1 MEDKLRSHIDEL
13 PTSEEVEELVHA
25 LDPPTLR
32 EFSSAILTD
41 SIAYVEGRCDKLA
54 YLQILNS
61 WIATAEETVA
71 AGEDMD
77 EILARRKEK
86 TLIPKA

>member
-25 LDPPTLR
+25 LDAPTLR
-32 EFSSAILTD
+32 ELSSAILTA
-41 SIAYVEGRCDKLA
+41 SIEYVEGRSDKLA
-54 YLQILNS
+54 YLQILNI

-77 EILARRKEK
+77 EILARRKVK
-86 TLIPKA
+86 TPKA

>member
-1 MEDKLRSHIDEL
+1 MDEL

-25 LDPPTLR
+25 LDAPTLR
-32 EFSSAILTD
+32 DLSSAILTA
-41 SIAYVEGRCDKLA
+41 SIDYAQGRSENLA
-54 YLQILNS
+54 YLRTLNS

-77 EILARRKEK
+77 EILARRKGK
-86 TLIPKA
+86 TPKA

>member
-25 LDPPTLR
+25 LDAPTLR
-32 EFSSAILTD
+32 ELSSAILKA
-41 SIAYVEGRCDKLA
+41 SIAYVEGRSEKPA
-54 YLQILNS
+54 YLQVFNS
-61 WIATAEETVA
+61 WVATAEETVA
-71 AGEDMD
+71 SGEYID